1 MIRRII
7 LTIAATA
14 EFGQKPNRAIE
25 KVNLESGHQEDAHMR
40 LVETGHFQRGL
51 STGSKTPKAV
61 TRTILDECRR
71 ICGCHWKAAVAR
83 WS

>member
-1 MIRRII
+1 
-7 LTIAATA
+7 
-14 EFGQKPNRAIE
+14 
-25 KVNLESGHQEDAHMR
+25 MR